1 MKKRLYLILSFLLLI
16 SYSGLAQNEDKARE
30 VILKAVDMI
39 QDSTG
44 VYLEYHAQFTRLFV
58 KEGWIVLK
66 GNKFHRESKRTIEW
80 YDGKNHWSLNR
91 SSRKLKLNMPS
102 EYGNDKDI
110 GVYLQQIRTKY
121 NFALKDSKDSYR
133 ITLEA
138 KRNAKVD
145 IKRAT
150 VLINKCTNKPTQVKL
165 KWSIFWVTLDIANLR
180 TSNCNDSFFVYNK
193 KKYPNVKLFMK
204 KK

>member
-1 MKKRLYLILSFLLLI
+1 MKKKLYLILSFLLFI
-16 SYSGLAQNEDKARE
+16 SSSGLAQNEDKARE

-39 QDSTG
+39 QDPAG

-110 GVYLQQIRTKY
+110 GSYLQQVRTKY
-121 NFALKDSKDSYR
+121 DFTLKDSEDGYR

-138 KRNAKVD
+138 KKDAKVD
-145 IKRAT
+145 IRRAV
-150 VLINKCTNKPTQVKL
+150 VLINKSTNKPIQVKL
-165 KWSIFWVTLDIANLR
+165 KWSIFWVTLDIANIKK
-180 TSNCNDSFFVYNK
+180 SNRDDSFFIYDK
-193 KKYPNVKLFMK
+193 KKYPNVKLIMK

>member
-1 MKKRLYLILSFLLLI
+1 MKKKLYFILSFLLLI
-16 SYSGLAQNEDKARE
+16 CYSGRAQNEVEARE
-30 VILKAVDMI
+30 IMFKAVDMM
-39 QDSTG
+39 QDPTG
-44 VYLEYHAQFTRLFV
+44 IYMEYHAQFTRLFV
-58 KEGWIVLK
+58 KDGWIVLK

-110 GVYLQQIRTKY
+110 GSYLQQVRTKY
-121 NFALKDSKDSYR
+121 NFTLKDSKEGYW

-138 KRNAKVD
+138 NKNAKVD
-145 IKRAT
+145 IKRGM
-150 VLINKCTNKPTQVKL
+150 VLINKLTNQPVRVKM
-165 KWSIFWVTLDIANLR
+165 KWSIFWVTLDLANIKKS
-180 TSNCNDSFFVYNK
+180 TYDDSFFVYDK
-193 KKYPNVKLFMK
+193 EKYPNTKMIMK